1 MTPATNSPSRMKRR
15 WFSSEAW
22 VAARPA
28 LRAYWLFSLGGMVAL
43 SIAILGY
50 ERHFVRDLG
59 ILATMAAGAGT
70 GTLLG
75 NWLAIR
81 RLRVFWM
88 ALFAVAF
95 FFVVTLLAAHGL
107 RADLVLAFL
116 YTFLFGTVCGHLAI
130 QHRFELVA
138 SFVPIVGWG
147 GSIMVILNRMHRVE
161 VWEQSKV
168 SSWLP
173 VPLLFLALGS
183 VGFVAFLAGNQ
194 RHRLDVWRGLGGT
207 ITREEADGA
216 PPPVR
221 RLRPIV
227 ALGLFTFLATAL
239 ISPYLWRTGRGD
251 RPSDD
256 PGRPTGDKEHKI
268 KLDGDEIIERL
279 KELAER
285 VKENA
290 ERTLPFL
297 VPFFLAQRPLRR
309 LFLISHWR
317 SPFWRTSPTDRVEGL
332 WRLVRLACADAGLR
346 MHESDTLEDLV
357 ERAAPLLPPERAAE
371 LRAVAARYRR
381 VRYGLGLLPDDAE
394 QMGHGVDRA
403 YAGLRAPLSRWQRV
417 RSWFRRIED

>member
-1 MTPATNSPSRMKRR
+1 MTPTTNSPGRMKRR

-43 SIAILGY
+43 AVGVLGY
-50 ERHFVRDLG
+50 ERHLGRDAGVLG
-59 ILATMAAGAGT
+59 VMAAGTGT

-88 ALFAVAF
+88 ALFGAAF
-95 FFVVTLLAAHGL
+95 FFVVTLLGVHGL
-107 RADLVLAFL
+107 RADLILGFL
-116 YTFLFGTVCGHLAI
+116 YTFLFGAVCGHLAI
-130 QHRFELVA
+130 QHRFELAA

-147 GSIMVILNRMHRVE
+147 GGIMVILNRMHRVE

-173 VPLLFLALGS
+173 VPLLMLALGS

-207 ITREEADGA
+207 LTREQADA
-216 PPPVR
+216 AAAPVR

-256 PGRPTGDKEHKI
+256 PGKPTDQQEHKI
-268 KLDGDEIIERL
+268 DLDGDEIIERL
-279 KELAER
+279 KELAEK
-285 VKENA
+285 VKQNA

-297 VPFFLAQRPLRR
+297 LPFFLAQRPLRR

-317 SPFWRTSPTDRVEGL
+317 SPFWRISPTDRVEGL
-332 WRLVRLACADAGLR
+332 WRLVRLACADAGVR

-357 ERAAPLLPPERAAE
+357 ERAAPLLSPERAAE

-394 QMGHGVDRA
+394 QMGKGVDRA
-403 YAGLRAPLSRWQRV
+403 YDGLRAPLTRWQRV
-417 RSWFRRIED
+417 RSWFRRMED